1 MSSINLNYYQYN
13 ELVKICWKAF
23 NPIDAFMSCEDLVSV
38 IDHFHLRNGSFFPL
52 PIFLDIDNETKNRVK
67 KHTTVS
73 LIFDNKKVGNIV
85 VNDIYRIKKKSFC
98 KKIFGTNSTTHPG
111 VKFFL
116 NTKEWFVGGKVSLI
130 KSSCLDEEITELK
143 PSETKKIFKKKKWKT
158 VVGFQTRNIPHK
170 AHEYLHRVALE
181 FVDGLYI
188 NPFIGWKKKGDYT
201 PKAISTGYEY
211 YVKNFINSDRV
222 CLNLSRMNM
231 RYAGPR
237 ESLFHALIR
246 RNYGCTHFI
255 IGRDHAGVGD
265 FYGAFDA
272 QDIFDSIPEDA
283 LIIKI
288 FKADHTAYSKK
299 LNKVVMMRDVDD
311 HSKEDFVIL
320 SGTKVRE
327 MLSKGESLPK
337 EFARPEVAEVLM
349 NHYMKE

>member
-23 NPIDAFMSCEDLVSV
+23 HPIDAFMSGKDLVSV
-38 IDHFHLRNGSFFPL
+38 IDDFHLRNGSFFPL
-52 PIFLDIDNETKNRVK
+52 PIFLDIDDETKNRVK
-67 KHTTVS
+67 KHTAVS
-73 LIFDNKKVGNIV
+73 LIFENKKVGNIII
-85 VNDIYRIKKKSFC
+85 NDIYKIKKQSFC
-98 KKIFGTNSTTHPG
+98 KKIFGTNSTSHPG
-111 VKFFL
+111 VRFFFD
-116 NTKEWFVGGKVSLI
+116 TKEWFIGGKVSLR
-130 KSSCLDEEITELK
+130 KSLFVDEEISELK
-143 PSETKKIFKKKKWKT
+143 PSETKKIFKEKKWKT

-201 PKAISTGYEY
+201 PKAISAGYEY

-255 IGRDHAGVGD
+255 IGRDHAGVGN
-265 FYGAFDA
+265 FYKKYDA
-272 QDIFDSIPEDA
+272 HELAAKFEKE
-283 LIIKI
+283 LNIKI
-288 FKADHTAYSKK
+288 MKLCGPFYCKICQGIVTEKTCNHNKK
-299 LNKVVMMRDVDD
+299 NTFD
-311 HSKEDFVIL
+311 I
-320 SGTKVRE
+320 SGTYIRNILLKKGVVDNKFIRKEIVKNLEKIKVFIE
-327 MLSKGESLPK
+327 
-337 EFARPEVAEVLM
+337 
-349 NHYMKE
+349 